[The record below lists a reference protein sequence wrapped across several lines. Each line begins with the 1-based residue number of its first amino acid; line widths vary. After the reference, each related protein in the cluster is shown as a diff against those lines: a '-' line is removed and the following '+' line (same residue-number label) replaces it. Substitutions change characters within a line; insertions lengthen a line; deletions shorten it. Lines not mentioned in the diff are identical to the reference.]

1 MSNPDQQVC
10 RVSPAPQFDNTQGQR
25 IMRREER
32 SVSEILGQKADALPA
47 LPGVYIFKDET
58 GRPIYVGKAKSL
70 RQRVRSYFQ
79 ESKPVDAKRDRM
91 LEAARDLETILVD
104 NEKEATAL
112 ENNLIKQFKPRYNV
126 LLRDDKTYPYIK
138 LTLGER
144 FPRVYVTRRLKK
156 DGSVFYGP
164 YFPASLA
171 YRIADLIHR
180 RFLVPSCNV
189 DLTRYHPRPCLQ
201 FYIKR
206 CLGPCVEGLTTPER
220 YGEAVRHVR
229 LLLEGRESD
238 LVRDL
243 HARMLAASEA
253 QQFEE
258 AARYRDLVSTVEE
271 LRERQKM
278 AAAHGED
285 VDIFGF
291 HQEGPLVA
299 VNLFHLRGGRAVD
312 RREFFWEDLEDF
324 NARELFSSLV
334 KQVYLDQPYLPG
346 EIHVPLDFED
356 REILEELL
364 SEKRGRKVQILTPQ
378 RGPKRA
384 LLELV
389 AKNARHSFERRFRIL
404 KPQARE
410 ILENLAEVL
419 DLPQPPNRVECF
431 DVSHI
436 QGSDIVASLVVWEA
450 GRMKKSDYRKF
461 IIKTVSGSDDFASMR
476 EVVGRRYRRLREE
489 KKPLPDLI
497 LVDGGI
503 PQLHAAA
510 AALDALQIIN
520 QPLASIAK
528 REEILYVHGRENEP
542 VVLDRHS
549 PVLHLIQLIRD
560 EAHRFAI
567 TFHRAR
573 RTKRELS
580 SDLLAIAGVGER
592 TAKKLLA
599 HFGSLTSLRSVTLE
613 ELSQVVTP
621 AQAARI
627 IEHLRRGQRAGDK

>member
-1 MSNPDQQVC
+1 VNESLAQN
-10 RVSPAPQFDNTQGQR
+10 A
-25 IMRREER
+25 E
-32 SVSEILGQKADALPA
+32 ALPA
-47 LPGVYIFKDET
+47 QPGVYIFKDEA

-70 RQRVRSYFQ
+70 RHRVRSYFQ
-79 ESKPVDAKRDRM
+79 ESRPADAKRDRM
-91 LEAARDLETILVD
+91 LEAAHDLETILVD

-156 DGSVFYGP
+156 DGAVYYGP

-171 YRIADLIHR
+171 YRLVDLIHR
-180 RFLVPSCNV
+180 RFLVPSCGV

-201 FYIKR
+201 YYIKR
-206 CLGPCVEGLTTPER
+206 CLGPCVEELTTPAR
-220 YGEAVRHVR
+220 YAEAVRDVR

-243 HARMLAASEA
+243 HERMTAASEA

-258 AARYRDLVSTVEE
+258 AARYRDLVLTVEE
-271 LRERQKM
+271 LRERQKL
-278 AAAHGED
+278 ATSHGED

-299 VNLFHLRGGRAVD
+299 VNLFHLRGGRVVD

-324 NARELFSSLV
+324 NARELFSSLL

-346 EIHVPLDFED
+346 EIHGPVDFED

-364 SEKRGRKVQILTPQ
+364 TEKRGRKVEILTPQ
-378 RGPKRA
+378 RGQKRA

-404 KPQARE
+404 KPPARE
-410 ILENLAEVL
+410 MLESLAEAL
-419 DLPQPPNRVECF
+419 ELPKPPDRIECF
-431 DVSHI
+431 DVSHL
-436 QGSDIVASLVVWEA
+436 QGSDLVASMVVWES

-476 EVVGRRYRRLREE
+476 EVVTRRYRRLQDE
-489 KKPLPDLI
+489 KKRLPDLI

-510 AALDALQIIN
+510 GALEGLQIIN

-528 REEILYVHGRENEP
+528 REEILYVCGRENEP

-549 PVLHLIQLIRD
+549 PVLHLIQQIRD
-560 EAHRFAI
+560 EAHRFAVA
-567 TFHRAR
+567 FHRAR
-573 RTKRELS
+573 RSKRELAS
-580 SDLLAIAGVGER
+580 ELLAIPGVGER

-599 HFGSLTSLRSVTLE
+599 HFGSVGKLRSITLE
-613 ELSQVVTP
+613 ELSQVVSRG
-621 AQAARI
+621 QAARI
-627 IEHLRRGQRAGDK
+627 VEHLRGKT

>member
-1 MSNPDQQVC
+1 VNESLAQN
-10 RVSPAPQFDNTQGQR
+10 A
-25 IMRREER
+25 E
-32 SVSEILGQKADALPA
+32 ALPA
-47 LPGVYIFKDET
+47 QPGVYIFKDEA

-70 RQRVRSYFQ
+70 RHRVRSYFQ
-79 ESKPVDAKRDRM
+79 ESRSADAKRDRM

-126 LLRDDKTYPYIK
+126 LLRDDKTYPYVK

-156 DGSVFYGP
+156 DGSVYYGP

-171 YRIADLIHR
+171 HRLADLIHR
-180 RFLVPSCNV
+180 RFLVPSCGV

-201 FYIKR
+201 YYIKR
-206 CLGPCVEGLTTPER
+206 CLGPCVEELTTPAR
-220 YGEAVRHVR
+220 YAEAVRHVR
-229 LLLEGRESD
+229 LLLEARESD
-238 LVRDL
+238 LLRDL
-243 HARMLAASEA
+243 HARMINASEA

-271 LRERQKM
+271 LRERQKLAM
-278 AAAHGED
+278 SHGED

-299 VNLFHLRGGRAVD
+299 VNLFHLRSGRVVD

-324 NARELFSSLV
+324 NARELFSSLL

-346 EIHVPLDFED
+346 EIHVPVDFED
-356 REILEELL
+356 REILEDLL
-364 SEKRGRKVQILTPQ
+364 TERRGRKVEILTPQ
-378 RGPKRA
+378 RGRKRA

-410 ILENLAEVL
+410 MLEGLAEAL
-419 DLPQPPNRVECF
+419 ELPKPPDRIECF

-436 QGSDIVASLVVWEA
+436 QGSDLVASMVVWES
-450 GRMKKSDYRKF
+450 GRMQKSDYRKF
-461 IIKTVSGSDDFASMR
+461 ILKTVSGSDDFASMR
-476 EVVGRRYRRLREE
+476 EVVTRRYRRLQDE
-489 KKPLPDLI
+489 KKRLPDLI

-503 PQLHAAA
+503 PQLHAAGR
-510 AALDALQIIN
+510 ALDGLQIIN

-528 REEILYVHGRENEP
+528 REEVLYVYGRENEP
-542 VVLDRHS
+542 VVLDHHS
-549 PVLHLIQLIRD
+549 PVLHLIQQIRD
-560 EAHRFAI
+560 EAHRFAVA
-567 TFHRAR
+567 FHRAR
-573 RTKRELS
+573 RTKRELAS
-580 SDLLAIAGVGER
+580 ELLAIPGVGER

-599 HFGSLTSLRSVTLE
+599 HFGSLTKLRSIALE
-613 ELSQVVTP
+613 ELSQVVSR

-627 IEHLRRGQRAGDK
+627 VEHLRETR